1 MRARLYYGWVI
12 VGIAFLAS
20 MLVLSCTL
28 MSFGLFVKPVSAEF
42 GLSRATMNTG
52 LIILNIGLAV
62 YSPILG
68 RLADRMR
75 MRPFLAVS
83 GVAVGLSLV
92 GLGLSESLWLNAL
105 ILAVPLSAAFSG
117 SAAMAGFVL
126 IARWCKYQRGRAM
139 AIAAVGQSIGGI
151 IVLPFLAKLMDAV
164 GWRQSLIIEGIGL
177 ASIILF
183 LAFFIR
189 ERPGVDDIELLNPPI
204 TTATSHERALS
215 DSRKWTIPELLRSKQ
230 FWGINVAVAI
240 AMSVSQTLTA
250 TIVPL
255 GQESGLTLL
264 QATSLLSTL
273 TISAIFGKI
282 VLAVFVDKMEQRVL
296 LAGTF
301 ILLGALTLA
310 LSADHSYVS
319 LLICCLIGGVAT
331 GTLYPLL
338 ISLLAQVFGSASY
351 GTVAGLKSPL
361 TGIIT
366 AVYIRFI
373 GEIYDRT
380 GGYDIAFYSFAA
392 SLVVAVVMI
401 LATRSRRDAGS
412 PPVPGVQA
420 PA

>member
-1 MRARLYYGWVI
+1 MSARPYYGWVI

-52 LIILNIGLAV
+52 LIILNIGLAI

-75 MRPFLAVS
+75 MRPFLAAS
-83 GVAVGLSLV
+83 GVTVGLSLV

-117 SAAMAGFVL
+117 SAALAGFVL
-126 IARWCKYQRGRAM
+126 IARWFKYQRGRAM

-151 IVLPFLAKLMDAV
+151 VILPLLAKLIDAV
-164 GWRQSLIIEGIGL
+164 GWRQTLIIEGIGL
-177 ASIILF
+177 AIIILL

-189 ERPGVDDIELLNPPI
+189 ERPGAGDIELVNPPA
-204 TTATSHERALS
+204 TAASYERTLS
-215 DSRKWTIPELLRSKQ
+215 DSRIWTIPELLRSKQ

-240 AMSVSQTLTA
+240 ALSVSTTLTA

-273 TISAIFGKI
+273 TVSAIFGKL
-282 VLAVFVDKMEQRVL
+282 VLAVFVDKMEQRAI
-296 LAGTF
+296 LAGAF
-301 ILLGALTLA
+301 ILLAALTLA
-310 LSADHSYVS
+310 LSADHGYVS
-319 LLICCLIGGVAT
+319 LLTCCLIGGLAT
-331 GTLYPLL
+331 GALYPLL

-361 TGIIT
+361 IGIIT
-366 AVYIRFI
+366 AVYVRLI

-401 LATRSRRDAGS
+401 LATRSRRDAGP
-412 PPVPGVQA
+412 PPVSEVQA